1 MKHDDDNRLEAVK
14 CIIAKNLAKQ
24 RLIKEW
30 TQLQAANG
38 CDIAE
43 SIYHDYESKQP
54 RYLPSFK
61 RLCEFSQLYN
71 ITITELLDGIDEH
84 YSGRSGRYP
93 GKQLATYK
101 NHKRPNHPRIESQDG
116 VARRSDW

>member
-1 MKHDDDNRLEAVK
+1 MKHDDDVRLEAVK
-14 CIIAKNLAKQ
+14 CLIAKNLAKQ
-24 RLIKEW
+24 RLIKKW

-43 SIYHDYESKQP
+43 RTYHDYESKQP

-61 RLCEFSQLYN
+61 RLCEFAQLYN
-71 ITITELLDGIDEH
+71 ITITDLLDGIDEH
-84 YSGRSGRYP
+84 YSGRGGRYP

-101 NHKRPNHPRIESQDG
+101 NHKRPNHPRIES
-116 VARRSDW
+116 

>member
-1 MKHDDDNRLEAVK
+1 MKHDDDDRLEAVK
-14 CIIAKNLAKQ
+14 HLLSRNLAEQ
-24 RLIKEW
+24 RQLMGW
-30 TQLQAANG
+30 TQQVAAAN
-38 CDIAE
+38 CEIAE
-43 SIYHDYESKQP
+43 STYHDYESNNP

-61 RLCEFSQLYN
+61 RLCEFAQLYN

-101 NHKRPNHPRIESQDG
+101 NHKRPNHPRIES
-116 VARRSDW
+116 